1 MGWASGEAQLCPLPL
16 PNLCVFTGLSVA
28 SWLAHPQGPPG
39 IQDFPTPSLPPVQ
52 SKQAEGCLQGPF
64 RPSWQRGLLNG
75 ARSRG
80 PHGLSHRSSDCP
92 SQDKIF
98 RWSLQPLLPGGHAR
112 GKAVLRGRHRPQL
125 SCPPHPPQANKISTD
140 FYTGLEVPHQLPAA
154 VLLTSRPTLHLLCP
168 RPGCILRHS
177 WTSLAL
183 SHRAPA
189 LGIQTCRS
197 LTSKPVATPECPSRL
212 ADTVTSCNKCPLR
225 TSSSP
230 RLGQLTW

>member
-1 MGWASGEAQLCPLPL
+1 MVPGAVVLMGSPTGAQTVPLKTRFSDGASSHCCLEGMQEGKQCLGQAQAPALM
-16 PNLCVFTGLSVA
+16 
-28 SWLAHPQGPPG
+28 
-39 IQDFPTPSLPPVQ
+39 PS
-52 SKQAEGCLQGPF
+52 S
-64 RPSWQRGLLNG
+64 
-75 ARSRG
+75 
-80 PHGLSHRSSDCP
+80 
-92 SQDKIF
+92 
-98 RWSLQPLLPGGHAR
+98 
-112 GKAVLRGRHRPQL
+112 
-125 SCPPHPPQANKISTD
+125 PPQANEGSTD

-154 VLLTSRPTLHLLCP
+154 VLLTPRPTLHLLCP

-212 ADTVTSCNKCPLR
+212 ANTVMSCNKCPLR

>member
-1 MGWASGEAQLCPLPL
+1 MALGKGRLPVHMLCLGGSACRLACEYNELEPDSVWGGQVGRLSCVPFPCPTCVSLQACLWLPGL
-16 PNLCVFTGLSVA
+16 PTPK
-28 SWLAHPQGPPG
+28 AHQECKTS
-39 IQDFPTPSLPPVQ
+39 PTPSLPPVQ

-125 SCPPHPPQANKISTD
+125 SCPPHPPRLMRAQQTSTLGWRSHTS
-140 FYTGLEVPHQLPAA
+140 FQLQF
-154 VLLTSRPTLHLLCP
+154 S
-168 RPGCILRHS
+168 
-177 WTSLAL
+177 
-183 SHRAPA
+183 
-189 LGIQTCRS
+189 
-197 LTSKPVATPECPSRL
+197 
-212 ADTVTSCNKCPLR
+212 
-225 TSSSP
+225 
-230 RLGQLTW
+230 